1 MLDHLP
7 SRLAVAWGLREA
19 LRAFT
24 ALPAFCVSYLSGAR
38 VKWQFECHNQ
48 GQCGSSA
55 GAAHQGTTHQPSD
68 AFKNWMPSRI
78 PAKQSVG

>member
-38 VKWQFECHNQ
+38 VKWQFDCRNQ
-48 GQCGSSA
+48 GQCGSMQAPIRAPLTSRVMHSRTGCPA
-55 GAAHQGTTHQPSD
+55 GYLQ
-68 AFKNWMPSRI
+68 NSR
-78 PAKQSVG
+78 SGE